1 VGKNMASLTSLADVW
16 KNVKEVDLR
25 PIRQEALR
33 VISISLVGAQGT
45 GKQAL
50 AEQMRNDP
58 AHADVESFTPIPVLN
73 LNEAQKAYEADLI
86 VLLVRAGAPDFKAEK
101 DLVRFWKDSG
111 KKVLVFVQTD
121 LNSTAD
127 LVPAPVINWGQERV
141 VYGSVESID
150 DLSTKFVPAVM
161 DLVPEQLVSLGR
173 HFPLFRI
180 AIANKLINETCFS
193 NAAYSISTGLA
204 EIVPV
209 FDIPLNV
216 ADMIVLTKAQAFLV
230 YRLGLA
236 LGLST
241 QWQDYVTE
249 FGGVLGGGF
258 VWRQVAR
265 SLVGLIPAWGIIPK
279 VAVAYAGTYVV
290 GHTILQWYLTGRQLS
305 KDQMRQLYNQ
315 AFDRGK
321 DVARNLLSK
330 APRPRRPRI
339 FRRRKKKALP
349 ASSERICPHCGR
361 INSPDAKYCQYC
373 GQELVPASENDSDD
387 G

>member
-1 VGKNMASLTSLADVW
+1 MAGITSLADVW

-33 VISISLVGAQGT
+33 IVNISLVGVDSVDKRT
-45 GKQAL
+45 L

-58 AHADVESFTPIPVLN
+58 SHPGVESYTPIQVLE
-73 LNEAQKAYEADLI
+73 LNEAQKAFDADLI
-86 VLLVRAGAPDFKAEK
+86 ILLVRAGAPDFEAEK

-111 KKVLVFVQTD
+111 KQVLVFVQQD
-121 LNSTAD
+121 LHNQAD
-127 LVPAPVINWGQERV
+127 LVPAPVVNWGQNRV
-141 VYGSVESID
+141 VYGSVNNLD

-161 DLVPEQLVSLGR
+161 ELIPEQLVSLGR

-204 EIVPV
+204 EMVPV

-216 ADMIVLTKAQAFLV
+216 TDMIVLTKAQAFLV
-230 YRLGLA
+230 YRLGLT

-249 FGGVLGGGF
+249 FGSVLGGGF
-258 VWRQVAR
+258 LWRQLAR

-305 KDQMRQLYNQ
+305 KEQMRQLYNQ

-330 APRPRRPRI
+330 APRPRRLRL

-349 ASSERICPHCGR
+349 ASSETICPHCGR

-373 GQELVPASENDSDD
+373 GQKLDHESGDNSGGA
-387 G
+387 